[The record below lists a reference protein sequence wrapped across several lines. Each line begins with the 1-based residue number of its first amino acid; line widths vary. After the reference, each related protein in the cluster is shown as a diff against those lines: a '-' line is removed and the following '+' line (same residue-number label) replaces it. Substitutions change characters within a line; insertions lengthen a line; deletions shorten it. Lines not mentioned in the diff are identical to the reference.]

1 LHKQRSSPPVS
12 EIIRACKKASIWK
25 DIEDKLN
32 TVYDDNLSGAQKQR
46 LSIARALIRSLD
58 ILLFDE
64 ATSALD
70 AVNERIVQNAIYK
83 MLNDRGK
90 GCSITI
96 AHRLTTIRQSDLII
110 VMDKGGEAKEGTHD
124 DLMKIEL
131 IKSNSGIVLAGWY
144 RNLWDTQQEMK
155 LKARIDSFIYHAT
168 VLHILLNNYYL
179 LYVIQVHILA
189 M

>member
-1 LHKQRSSPPVS
+1 M
-12 EIIRACKKASIWK
+12 
-25 DIEDKLN
+25 N

-58 ILLFDE
+58 ILLLDE

-96 AHRLTTIRQSDLII
+96 AHRLSTIRQSDLII
-110 VMDKGGEAKEGTHD
+110 VMDKGKKVEEGTHD
-124 DLMKIEL
+124 ELMKIEV
-131 IKSNSGIVLAGWY
+131 IKSNSGSVLAGWY
-144 RNLWDTQQEMK
+144 RNLWDTQQGNDIE
-155 LKARIDSFIYHAT
+155 SE
-168 VLHILLNNYYL
+168 N
-179 LYVIQVHILA
+179 
-189 M
+189 

>member
-1 LHKQRSSPPVS
+1 
-12 EIIRACKKASIWK
+12 
-25 DIEDKLN
+25 
-32 TVYDDNLSGAQKQR
+32 
-46 LSIARALIRSLD
+46 
-58 ILLFDE
+58 
-64 ATSALD
+64 
-70 AVNERIVQNAIYK
+70 

-110 VMDKGGEAKEGTHD
+110 VMDKGGGAKEGTHD